1 MVRNSSVDLDITN
14 NAVGSTTGGGIS
26 TERKLSWLGY
36 GDITLN
42 QASATDNI
50 ICSGLYT
57 AAGTIAYGSEVG
69 SYPNILAPGTAGQAL
84 LSTGAAVTWSVL
96 PTSFVWTSMS
106 TPLTGVV
113 GNGYYATTGTQD
125 LTLPATAA
133 ATNLAIYAKDPQIG
147 LLCKEKNKAFHLG
160 MSLPQLKQEEL

>member
-14 NAVGSTTGGGIS
+14 NAVGSTIGGGIS
-26 TERKLSWLGY
+26 TQRKLSWLGY

-50 ICSGLYT
+50 ICSGLYS

-69 SYPNILAPGTAGQAL
+69 SYPNILAPGTAE
-84 LSTGAAVTWSVL
+84 
-96 PTSFVWTSMS
+96 
-106 TPLTGVV
+106 
-113 GNGYYATTGTQD
+113 
-125 LTLPATAA
+125 
-133 ATNLAIYAKDPQIG
+133 QIG